1 MKRHTFLILMLSAI
15 IVYGISA
22 YKRYDVYKT
31 WQKYKNYYFIDNI
44 TAMTTLD
51 AYYWLKM
58 ARDFDNGKLG
68 KDLIDPLKEYPD
80 GAKYPEKPNLL
91 VYLISLTHKATG
103 LDYYRSGLLL
113 IPILAGLFCIPL
125 FFYFYKIG
133 YGEAAI
139 FGGLLGNFSYA
150 YYVRSTMGRVDTD
163 LLNIFFPIL
172 ISLFLLLIRREN
184 RYIKNIIYSVLAGI
198 SMTLFIWWY
207 QKPGFLFVYI
217 FFFVFY
223 LLAQKVKLRDLVLF
237 SAIFLLFAGPLNVIN
252 GFGNILGFLQSYFFP
267 KPTGQIVWPDI
278 MQTITESQKRGVIET
293 LKMIHEVWPLVIIG
307 FLGLLYLYVIRFKEM
322 LVISPVIILGLL
334 SLVGSNR
341 FAMYLVPFIGVGVGV
356 VVCEI
361 VRYLFKFL
369 KLKSVYAEALNISL
383 MFGIFFISLNNT
395 AYSVVL
401 PPSIEPDVTK
411 SFLELKHKLPKN
423 SAMFTWWDY
432 GYALMDIGEFA
443 TYHDGG
449 AHGGLRSTLVATGL
463 ARADQK
469 DLYNLISYLE
479 KYKFQRLQKAIID
492 DNISADEMLSEVFNY
507 NEGFSG
513 KDVYILYTKDMI
525 GKFGAISVF
534 GTWDYEKKK
543 SSPMG
548 YNILSCSKMEK
559 NTLYCSDSKIDLN
572 SGVMQVGPQRLPL
585 KRILF
590 VNNGYV
596 QEEREFFSNG
606 YTIQMLMKDNAI
618 FSIQLLNEELFK
630 TNFNQ
635 QFILGRYDKNYF
647 EEVYNNFLT
656 ARVFKVLKK
665 REDQN

>member
-80 GAKYPEKPNLL
+80 GAKYPEKTNLL
-91 VYLISLTHKATG
+91 VYLISLTHKITN

-223 LLAQKVKLRDLVLF
+223 LLNFVC
-237 SAIFLLFAGPLNVIN
+237 
-252 GFGNILGFLQSYFFP
+252 QS
-267 KPTGQIVWPDI
+267 
-278 MQTITESQKRGVIET
+278 
-293 LKMIHEVWPLVIIG
+293 
-307 FLGLLYLYVIRFKEM
+307 
-322 LVISPVIILGLL
+322 
-334 SLVGSNR
+334 
-341 FAMYLVPFIGVGVGV
+341 
-356 VVCEI
+356 
-361 VRYLFKFL
+361 L
-369 KLKSVYAEALNISL
+369 KL
-383 MFGIFFISLNNT
+383 
-395 AYSVVL
+395 
-401 PPSIEPDVTK
+401 
-411 SFLELKHKLPKN
+411 
-423 SAMFTWWDY
+423 
-432 GYALMDIGEFA
+432 
-443 TYHDGG
+443 
-449 AHGGLRSTLVATGL
+449 
-463 ARADQK
+463 
-469 DLYNLISYLE
+469 
-479 KYKFQRLQKAIID
+479 
-492 DNISADEMLSEVFNY
+492 
-507 NEGFSG
+507 
-513 KDVYILYTKDMI
+513 MI
-525 GKFGAISVF
+525 
-534 GTWDYEKKK
+534 
-543 SSPMG
+543 
-548 YNILSCSKMEK
+548 
-559 NTLYCSDSKIDLN
+559 
-572 SGVMQVGPQRLPL
+572 
-585 KRILF
+585 
-590 VNNGYV
+590 
-596 QEEREFFSNG
+596 
-606 YTIQMLMKDNAI
+606 
-618 FSIQLLNEELFK
+618 
-630 TNFNQ
+630 
-635 QFILGRYDKNYF
+635 
-647 EEVYNNFLT
+647 
-656 ARVFKVLKK
+656 
-665 REDQN
+665 